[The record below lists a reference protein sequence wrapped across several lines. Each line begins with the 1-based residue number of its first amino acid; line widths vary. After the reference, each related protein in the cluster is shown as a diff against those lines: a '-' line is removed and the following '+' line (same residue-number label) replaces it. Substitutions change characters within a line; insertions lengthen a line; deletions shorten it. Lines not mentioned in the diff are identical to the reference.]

1 MIALKTHKIDQSTA
15 NTLNFLRNLLEDYH
29 PRNFAVRLW
38 DGSLWPSE
46 INPPRFTLHLKHPGA
61 LRRMF
66 HDMHGLSAGESY
78 IYDDFDIEGD
88 IESVFPV
95 ADYLAGLNLS
105 LSDRLRMGWDLL
117 HLPKER
123 AFPTNGRQSA
133 ALSGETH
140 SVDRDRQ
147 AISYH
152 YNVSND
158 FYALWLDRQM
168 VYSCAY
174 FSKPNEDLHTA
185 QERKLDYLCRKLR
198 LHPGDRLLDIG
209 CGWGGLIIH
218 AAKHYGVEAVGI
230 TLSHPQAEWAAVKI
244 REAGL
249 ENRCRVE
256 ERDYRELRGEK
267 SFDKLVSVG
276 MFEHVGQ
283 TMLPTYFR
291 QAWKL
296 LRQGG
301 VFLNHGIAYNAA
313 APWPEGPTFTKRYV
327 FPDGELLPINKT
339 LRHAE
344 EAGFEVRDVESLR
357 EHYALTLRHWVK
369 RLEARYEAARK
380 IVDEPT
386 YRIWRLFMAGSAYG
400 FSAGSLN
407 LYQTLLVKPDG
418 RGNSRLPL
426 TRRDW
431 YSNKQ

>member
-1 MIALKTHKIDQSTA
+1 MNCYLTPAEKIAGKEFFCACNNI
-15 NTLNFLRNLLEDYH
+15 
-29 PRNFAVRLW
+29 W

-66 HDMHGLSAGESY
+66 YDMHGLSAGESY

-123 AFPTNGRQSA
+123 TFPTNGRQSA

-198 LHPGDRLLDIG
+198 LRPGDRLLDIG
-209 CGWGGLIIH
+209 C
-218 AAKHYGVEAVGI
+218 
-230 TLSHPQAEWAAVKI
+230 
-244 REAGL
+244 
-249 ENRCRVE
+249 
-256 ERDYRELRGEK
+256 
-267 SFDKLVSVG
+267 
-276 MFEHVGQ
+276 
-283 TMLPTYFR
+283 
-291 QAWKL
+291 WK
-296 LRQGG
+296 
-301 VFLNHGIAYNAA
+301 F
-313 APWPEGPTFTKRYV
+313 
-327 FPDGELLPINKT
+327 
-339 LRHAE
+339 
-344 EAGFEVRDVESLR
+344 
-357 EHYALTLRHWVK
+357 
-369 RLEARYEAARK
+369 
-380 IVDEPT
+380 
-386 YRIWRLFMAGSAYG
+386 
-400 FSAGSLN
+400 
-407 LYQTLLVKPDG
+407 
-418 RGNSRLPL
+418 
-426 TRRDW
+426 
-431 YSNKQ
+431 